1 MNNNF
6 KSMLIIHVNDNDDDF
21 NNDNQDEFN
30 DSSTNLLNI

>member
-1 MNNNF
+1 
-6 KSMLIIHVNDNDDDF
+6 MLIIHVNDNDDDF